1 MKTKKYLLIITFAVF
16 VSVSGFRIAEDPMF
30 LKTLKES
37 IKQYNENFPE
47 EKVYVQ
53 LDKPFYKP
61 GEDVW
66 LNVFVLNSNTHKPTQ
81 VSDIVYVEL
90 IDPKGNVA
98 SKLDLVVREGTAYG
112 DFSLTSSA
120 PGGMYQIRAYT
131 SWMKN
136 FGNDNFFKKDIQVQR
151 IITPRFLLKLDFAK
165 ESYGSSDQVTA
176 RLSIRDLKDEKVMQA
191 LIEYTVKIEGKQ
203 VATSKGQSDA
213 NGEANFVFD
222 LPDSLSST
230 DGLLQIVVHSRG
242 IEESITRSIPIVLN
256 RISMQFLPE
265 GGNWAENVNSKMGF
279 KALNEFGKG
288 ADVTGSIVDESNKVV
303 TRFESFHMGMGAFRL
318 KPVAGS
324 KYFARIESPTGNH
337 SLVPLPD
344 PAVSDLVMNADAAND
359 TTVTWSIY
367 SPAEAYVNLVGR
379 SHGEMVYGEQ
389 LKVNRGENQ
398 VTISTRNFPVGI
410 VVFTLF
416 DFEGNERCERLIF
429 ANANRGLKIQVTP
442 NKKKYLPRE
451 EVHLEIKSVDDAGYP
466 VASKL
471 SLAVVDDQL
480 ITYADDK
487 QDNILSSLL
496 LSSELKGEI
505 QEPSFYFDAN
515 EPKAKEAL
523 DYLLMTQGWRRFT
536 WKDVNDNNR
545 AITYSPE
552 KNRNL
557 SGSLQN
563 GKGVGLD
570 GEVVLLELSGRK
582 RLLKLKTAEDGHFA
596 FKNIDP
602 TVPLMLLTKKPG
614 TIVMRKEI
622 PFAVSLNDKEGTMLL
637 PAAVGEQD
645 GNLLVAETTIKSEA
659 SGESGLNVSM
669 DNDVQQLSEVIV
681 TGYGAEE
688 KRSLTG
694 SVTVIHNYAV
704 GLFASTSP
712 ENMLQG
718 RVSGLMIQPQTG
730 NPASQ
735 ANITMRGLSSLG
747 NGRNEPLYVID
758 GRVIGASL
766 NQNFSNGSM
775 LGPDEIESITVLNSP
790 EVSAL
795 YGCRSANGVIL
806 ITTRSG
812 IGSYT
817 YQTRNKAPKYSTV
830 IVSPRKYSVT
840 REFYTGPPSKYKEEI
855 RKDFRTT
862 VFWKHSIVTDKDGR
876 AKVTFYNSDKV
887 SAFRITVEGFSES
900 GLIGRKEEVYY
911 TELPLSLDVKL
922 PQYLGFEDVLKV
934 PVNVRNE
941 TSSTLSANIS
951 LSVPSQLNVSES
963 LDQNVSIRPGTTET
977 VWYTI
982 TSKGIEGEF
991 PLSIKLESSDHSDQV
1006 NQLITVRPIG
1016 FPVRLSFSGKELDKT
1031 MSFSINDAER
1041 NTMKAKLTAFPD
1053 VLSDLFTGAESI
1065 LQEPHGCFEQ
1075 VSSSTFPNILV
1086 LQFLKQSGLVNAA
1099 SEKRALSLIKDGYS
1113 KLVGYEVKG
1122 GGFEWFGHPPAH
1134 LGLTAYG
1141 LVEFHEMNKVFPR
1154 VDVQMMN
1161 RTRAWLLS
1169 QRTGKGGFQRQTSGL
1184 DGFSGPDDNVT
1195 NAYIT
1200 YALSE
1205 TGTKDVGLEYNH
1217 TYDEVRRSRDMYRM
1231 ALLANTAFN
1240 LGKMNDY
1247 DDLVKTFR
1255 DKVTSKGFSDLKAER
1270 SIVYSYG
1277 NSLETEVISLWT
1289 VALLKSSSPDLTL
1302 IDKCIKEIV
1311 SRRAYGQFGSTQATT
1326 LALKAL
1332 TEYARIVRRTPESG
1346 EIQIFVDNKLVD
1358 KQAYEKDARDQL
1370 QLTAFAG
1377 HLTDGDQK
1385 LRINFDRTKEP
1396 LPYSLDVQ
1404 WYTKKPQSNDKCK
1417 VSLTATLGSGSVR
1430 LNESVRLTA
1439 TLKNKTNEEL
1449 PMTLAVI
1456 GIPAGLSVQ
1465 PWQLKELQEKK
1476 VFDFYEIMGGNL
1488 VIYYRGMEPNGQHK
1502 VNLDLKA
1509 EIPGSYVGGAS
1520 SAYLYY
1526 TNEYKHWV
1534 AGNSVVVK

>member
-1 MKTKKYLLIITFAVF
+1 MKTKKSLLIIAFAVF
-16 VSVSGFRIAEDPMF
+16 VCVSGFRIAEDPIF
-30 LKTLKES
+30 LKNLKES

-66 LNVFVLNSNTHKPTQ
+66 FNVFVLSSNTHKPTQ
-81 VSDIVYVEL
+81 VSDVVYVEL
-90 IDPKGNVA
+90 LDPKGNVS
-98 SKLDLVVREGTAYG
+98 SKLDLVVHEGTAHG
-112 DFSLTSSA
+112 DFSLIGSA

-151 IITPRFLLKLDFAK
+151 IITPRFLLKLDYAK

-176 RLSIRDLKDEKVMQA
+176 RLSIRDLKNEKVTQA
-191 LIEYTVKIEGKQ
+191 LIEYTVKIEGRQ
-203 VATSKGQSDA
+203 VAASKGKSDSS
-213 NGEANFVFD
+213 GEANIVFD

-230 DGLLQIVVHSRG
+230 DGLLQVVVRANG
-242 IEESITRSIPIVLN
+242 VEESITRSLPIVLN
-256 RISMQFLPE
+256 RINVQFLPE
-265 GGNWAENVNSKMGF
+265 GGNWVENVNSKMAF
-279 KALNEFGKG
+279 KAVNEFGKG
-288 ADVTGSIVDESNKVV
+288 ADITGSIIDESNKAVA
-303 TRFESFHMGMGAFRL
+303 RFESFHMGMGAFRL
-318 KPVAGS
+318 KPASGT

-337 SLVPLPD
+337 SLIPLPD
-344 PAVSDLVMNADAAND
+344 PALSDLVMNVDAVND

-367 SPAEAYVNLVGR
+367 SPATAYVNLVGR

-389 LKVNRGENQ
+389 FKVNQGENK
-398 VTISTRNFPVGI
+398 VMISTRNFPVGV

-429 ANANRGLKIQVTP
+429 ANENRGLKIQVTP
-442 NKKKYLPRE
+442 NKKRYLPRE
-451 EVHLEIKSVDDAGYP
+451 EVHLDIKSVDDDGKP
-466 VASKL
+466 VSSKL

-487 QDNILSSLL
+487 QDNILSSFL

-523 DYLLMTQGWRRFT
+523 DYLLMTQGWRRFN
-536 WKDVNDNNR
+536 WKDVHDNNR
-545 AITYSPE
+545 TIVYSPE

-563 GKGVGLD
+563 GKGAGLD

-582 RLLKLKTAEDGHFA
+582 RLVKLKTTGDGYFA

-602 TVPLMLLTKKPG
+602 TVPMMLLTKKPG
-614 TIVMRKEI
+614 TIVLRKEL
-622 PFAVSLNDKEGTMLL
+622 PFAVSLNDKEGTTLL
-637 PAAVGEQD
+637 PATLGEQNA
-645 GNLLVAETTIKSEA
+645 NLLVAETIAKSDV
-659 SGESGLNVSM
+659 SVESGLNVSM

-694 SVTVIHNYAV
+694 SVTVIHNNAV

-758 GRVIGASL
+758 GRVIGTSL

-812 IGSYT
+812 IGNYT
-817 YQTRNKAPKYSTV
+817 YQTRNKARKYSTV
-830 IVSPRKYSVT
+830 TVPTRKYSPT
-840 REFYTGPPSKYKEEI
+840 REFYAGPPSKYKEEI

-862 VFWKHSIVTDKDGR
+862 VYWKHSIVTAKDGR

-887 SAFRITVEGFSES
+887 SAFRITAEGFSES

-911 TELPLSLDVKL
+911 TELPLSLDVQL
-922 PQYLGFEDVLKV
+922 PQYIGYEDVLKV

-941 TSSTLSANIS
+941 TSSTLSANIFLS
-951 LSVPSQLNVSES
+951 LPSQLNVSES
-963 LDQNVSIRPGTTET
+963 LDQKVSVRSGTTET

-982 TSKGIEGEF
+982 TSKGIEGDF
-991 PLSIKLESSDHSDQV
+991 PISIKLESRDHSDQI
-1006 NQLITVRPIG
+1006 NQLITVRPVG

-1041 NTMKAKLTAFPD
+1041 NSVKAKVNAFPD

-1113 KLVGYEVKG
+1113 RLVAYEVKG

-1141 LVEFHEMNKVFPR
+1141 LVEFHEMNKVYPR
-1154 VDVQMMN
+1154 VDREMMN
-1161 RTRAWLLS
+1161 RTRSWLLG
-1169 QRTGKGGFQRQTSGL
+1169 QRTGKGGFQRPMSGM
-1184 DGFSGPDDNVT
+1184 DGFSGSDDNVT

-1205 TGTKDVGLEYNH
+1205 TGTKDIVPEYNH
-1217 TYDEVRRSRDMYRM
+1217 TYNEVRSSKDMYRM
-1231 ALLANTAFN
+1231 ALLTNTAFN

-1247 DDLVKTFR
+1247 NDLVKAFE
-1255 DKVTSKGFSDLKAER
+1255 DKVNSNGFSNLKAER
-1270 SIVYSYG
+1270 SIVWSYG
-1277 NSLETEVISLWT
+1277 NSLQTEVISLW
-1289 VALLKSSSPDLTL
+1289 
-1302 IDKCIKEIV
+1302 
-1311 SRRAYGQFGSTQATT
+1311 
-1326 LALKAL
+1326 
-1332 TEYARIVRRTPESG
+1332 
-1346 EIQIFVDNKLVD
+1346 
-1358 KQAYEKDARDQL
+1358 
-1370 QLTAFAG
+1370 
-1377 HLTDGDQK
+1377 
-1385 LRINFDRTKEP
+1385 
-1396 LPYSLDVQ
+1396 
-1404 WYTKKPQSNDKCK
+1404 
-1417 VSLTATLGSGSVR
+1417 
-1430 LNESVRLTA
+1430 
-1439 TLKNKTNEEL
+1439 
-1449 PMTLAVI
+1449 
-1456 GIPAGLSVQ
+1456 
-1465 PWQLKELQEKK
+1465 
-1476 VFDFYEIMGGNL
+1476 
-1488 VIYYRGMEPNGQHK
+1488 
-1502 VNLDLKA
+1502 
-1509 EIPGSYVGGAS
+1509 
-1520 SAYLYY
+1520 
-1526 TNEYKHWV
+1526 
-1534 AGNSVVVK
+1534 